1 MKPMKGTGTL
11 VILGGADGSVGAY
24 LRARDLGYRTV
35 CVDVRTDAPAA
46 AVADELVEVSV
57 REPERIAAALAG
69 CTDVVGVL
77 CPASDMG
84 VRAQAW
90 LTRHWGLPHP
100 VPAAAVAASVDK
112 AVFRRLL
119 RTLNLP
125 CYASVAGAPGPQ
137 LAARAHRLRFPVLV
151 KPVDSSGSRGIEQV
165 AAPAGLEAAFARA
178 VTFSRLGR
186 VVVEEY
192 VEGVHLSVEALVVGG
207 AIAFHAVTRRTL
219 TPPPNWVTAAHRTP
233 AGLPPGVDEHLVEAL
248 GQVCAAL
255 EYRNGPFSA
264 DAVLG
269 TDGRLYLVE
278 MAARLG
284 GNGLA
289 ELVEAAYGVDLV
301 TGTIALATGGIPLLR
316 PRPPADA
323 SAVMLTAADGG
334 EVLAVDGAERVRGMS
349 EVQQLYLFA
358 DKGSVVHAYEQA
370 GHKLGYVVL
379 RAGSAADLR
388 RAERVVHE
396 TLAFRLAPSE
406 DDLAV
411 GWP

>member
-1 MKPMKGTGTL
+1 MSRTESL
-11 VILGGADGSVGAY
+11 VVLGGADGSVGAY
-24 LRARDLGYRTV
+24 LRARELGYRTI

-69 CTDVVGVL
+69 RTDVVGVL
-77 CPASDMG
+77 CPASDAG
-84 VRAQAW
+84 VPAQAW

-100 VPAAAVAASVDK
+100 LPDAAVAASVDK

-119 RTLNLP
+119 GTLDLP
-125 CYASVAGAPGPQ
+125 RYASVAGVPGRR
-137 LAARAHRLRFPVLV
+137 LAARGRPLEFPVLV

-165 AAPAGLEAAFARA
+165 AAPAQLAGAFARA
-178 VTFSRLGR
+178 VAFSRVGR

-192 VEGVHLSVEALVVGG
+192 VEGAHLSVEALVVGG
-207 AIAFHAVTRRTL
+207 AVAFHAVTRRTV
-219 TPPPNWVTAAHRTP
+219 TPPPNWVTTAHRTP
-233 AGLPPGVDEHLVEAL
+233 ARLPPGVEAHLVEAL
-248 GQVCAAL
+248 TAVCAAL
-255 EYRNGPFSA
+255 EYLDGPLTA

-289 ELVEAAYGVDLV
+289 ELVESAYGVDLV
-301 TGTIALATGGIPLLR
+301 GGMIALATGRTPVLH
-316 PRPPADA
+316 PHPAADA
-323 SAVMLTAADGG
+323 SAVMLTATDGG
-334 EVLAVDGAERVRGMS
+334 QVVAVEGAERVRAMP
-349 EVQQLYLFA
+349 EVQRLYVFA
-358 DKGSVVHAYEQA
+358 AEGDIVHPYEQA

-379 RAGSAADLR
+379 RAGSPADLH
-388 RAERVVHE
+388 RAEHAVRE
-396 TLAFRLAPSE
+396 TLALRLAPSDE
-406 DDLAV
+406 SAAV